1 MNLPYNQPPI
11 NVKLSSE
18 ELNEFISYLI
28 KCYEMLLEDHTSNT
42 NILLVYKYH
51 LIELINKTVQKRI
64 KIYNQPLKAA
74 IKIKIN
80 EIEQHLVSI
89 LFKRYEC
96 SPFLLQMQPR
106 FINGLVKL

>member
-28 KCYEMLLEDHTSNT
+28 KCYDSIINDDTSPK
-42 NILLVYKYH
+42 NILLIYRYH

-64 KIYNQPLKAA
+64 KVYSQPFKAA

-80 EIEQHLVSI
+80 EIEQHLISV

>member
-11 NVKLSSE
+11 NVKLSNE

-28 KCYEMLLEDHTSNT
+28 KCYEMLLEDNTSTT

-64 KIYNQPLKAA
+64 KAYNQPLKAA
-74 IKIKIN
+74 IKIKVN

-89 LFKRYEC
+89 LFSRYEC

-106 FINGLVKL
+106 FINGLIKL